1 MYLFKCLVK
10 QYGDKKPFA
19 VYRKP
24 NSKIVV
30 GLFQKTYTLHSVE
43 TFEEQGFIFAPF
55 AEGMRFYI
63 PLSESAIL
71 KEELSKETIALTDV
85 ILDYN
90 NIVAKKA
97 FEDLVTRCVNAIK
110 EHKFAKVVPSRKES
124 IPFEVED
131 LSGLFNKLCDI
142 YPTAFCSLVYH
153 PEIGLWMGATPETL
167 LALKGNVLKTMALAG
182 TQVNH
187 GQTEVEWGTKEKEE
201 QLFVTDFI
209 TDTLRPFS
217 DQISTSE
224 PYSKRAAKVMHICTD
239 ITASLKQVNLKPIV
253 EALHPTPAVCG
264 MPKDVARDFLIEQE
278 GYDRGYY
285 AGYLGELNCNVEA
298 ENTEETNLFV
308 NLRCMNIE
316 IDKVNLYIG
325 CGVTIDSDPTSEFIE
340 TVNKSSTMKKVLS
353 ASRN

>member
-1 MYLFKCLVK
+1 MYLFKCLTK
-10 QYGDKKPFA
+10 QYSDNKPFA

-24 NSKIVV
+24 NSKTAV
-30 GLFQKTYTLHSVE
+30 GLFQKTYTLHPVE
-43 TFEEQGFIFAPF
+43 TFEEQGFVFAPF
-55 AEGMRFYI
+55 AEGKRFYI
-63 PLSESAIL
+63 PLVESAML
-71 KEELSKETIALTDV
+71 KEELEETDV
-85 ILDYN
+85 ALAEVTLDYN
-90 NIVAKKA
+90 DIVAKQA
-97 FEDLVTRCVNAIK
+97 FEELVTKCVNAIK
-110 EHKFAKVVPSRKES
+110 EGQFGKVVPSRKES
-124 IPFEVED
+124 IPFQVED
-131 LSGLFNKLCDI
+131 LGELFKKLCSI

-167 LALKGNVLKTMALAG
+167 LAVNGNTLKTMALAG

-187 GQTEVEWGTKEKEE
+187 GQVEVEWGIKEREE

-217 DQISTSE
+217 NQISTSE

-239 ITASLKQVNLKPIV
+239 ITAVLKDTNLKQIV

-264 MPKDVARDFLIEQE
+264 MPKNVARDFLIKEE

-316 IDKVNLYIG
+316 ADKVNLYIG

-340 TVNKSSTMKKVLS
+340 TVNKSSTMKKVLI
-353 ASRN
+353 